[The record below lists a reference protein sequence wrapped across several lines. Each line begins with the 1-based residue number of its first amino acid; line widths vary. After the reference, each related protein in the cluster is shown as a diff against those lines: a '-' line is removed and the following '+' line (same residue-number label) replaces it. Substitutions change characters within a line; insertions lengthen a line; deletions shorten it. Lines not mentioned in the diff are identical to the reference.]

1 MYARAFFLN
10 NGNIYLSN
18 FLSMPIPKTILIVED
33 ELLIAE
39 DLKELLAE
47 EGYTSVYK
55 ARNYAQATAVL
66 AEKAIDLALIDIQL
80 GDHDE
85 AGISVAH
92 HINQMA
98 PMPFIYLTSYSDINT
113 IEAVQKT
120 RPWAFLLK
128 PYSKEQL
135 LASIKIAY
143 TNFKAIPVPQVSI
156 AAPVNTY
163 VNEDTFTEEP
173 LIVNEH
179 LLIKDATQFVKVA
192 LKDIYWFE
200 SDRNY
205 VKVKTQHKVY
215 LLRISLKELEFSL
228 PKKMFLRCYKQYIVN
243 VASITTFSSKS
254 IFIDGNEIPI
264 SRMLQ
269 QQVLQRLKYT

>member
-1 MYARAFFLN
+1 
-10 NGNIYLSN
+10 
-18 FLSMPIPKTILIVED
+18 MPTPKTILIVED

-47 EGYTSVYK
+47 EGYTSVFK
-55 ARNYAQATAVL
+55 ARNYTQAREVL
-66 AEKAIDLALIDIQL
+66 AEKKIDLALIDIQL

-85 AGISVAH
+85 AGISLAH
-92 HINQMA
+92 HINQTK

-135 LASIKIAY
+135 IASIKIAY
-143 TNFKAIPVPQVSI
+143 TNFKTVPVPEVSI
-156 AAPVNTY
+156 SPFVGTY
-163 VNEDTFTEEP
+163 VNEESVAEEQS

-200 SDRNY
+200 SHRNY

-215 LLRISLKELEFSL
+215 LLRIALKELELSL
-228 PKKMFLRCYKQYIVN
+228 PKNMFLRCYKQFIVN
-243 VASITTFSSKS
+243 VANINTFSNKS

>member
-1 MYARAFFLN
+1 
-10 NGNIYLSN
+10 
-18 FLSMPIPKTILIVED
+18 MPTPKTILIVED

-47 EGYTSVYK
+47 EGYTSVFK
-55 ARNYAQATAVL
+55 ARNYNQAREVL
-66 AEKAIDLALIDIQL
+66 AEEKIDLALIDIQL
-80 GDHDE
+80 GDQDE

-92 HINQMA
+92 HINQTI

-135 LASIKIAY
+135 IASIKIAY
-143 TNFKAIPVPQVSI
+143 TNFKAAPEVNIAPSVS
-156 AAPVNTY
+156 TY
-163 VNEDTFTEEP
+163 VNEESFTEEQS

-200 SDRNY
+200 SHRNY

-215 LLRISLKELEFSL
+215 LLRIALKELELSL
-228 PKKMFLRCYKQYIVN
+228 PKNMFLRCYKQFIVN
-243 VASITTFSSKS
+243 TYNINTFSNKS